1 MSTTAPNPSTPLEAA
16 FAASGIELPIP
27 FLGLS
32 ARVIRD
38 LPLVCVADLQRFEAN
53 LKSGLAALSTMI
65 QGGMDLRF
73 ADQAR
78 AQLHVLGKD
87 TGTTHI
93 TEGDY
98 DIAIEIGKDTQWDQ
112 RQLHAIWNRI
122 AASGEDPGQY
132 IVAKY
137 SVSEAKFKSWPDTLR
152 QPFEVART
160 MKPKAP
166 KFTLRRGGE
175 GM

>member
-1 MSTTAPNPSTPLEAA
+1 MNTSSPNLSMPMEAA
-16 FAASGIELPIP
+16 FAASGIDLPVP
-27 FLGLS
+27 FLSLS
-32 ARVIRD
+32 AQAIRD
-38 LPLVCVADLQRFEAN
+38 LPLAHVADLQRFEAN
-53 LKSGLAALSTMI
+53 LKSGLAALATMI

-78 AQLHVLGKD
+78 TQLHALGKD

-112 RQLHAIWNRI
+112 RQLHAIWSRI

-132 IVAKY
+132 IVTKY
-137 SVSEAKFKSWPDTLR
+137 SVSEAKFKAWPDTLR
-152 QPFEVART
+152 QPFEAART

-175 GM
+175 GL